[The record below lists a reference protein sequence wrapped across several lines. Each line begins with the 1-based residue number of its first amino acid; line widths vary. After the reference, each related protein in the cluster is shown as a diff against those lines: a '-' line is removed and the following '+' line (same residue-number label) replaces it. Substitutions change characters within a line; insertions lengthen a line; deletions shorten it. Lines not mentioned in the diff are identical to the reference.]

1 MNSQF
6 NAIDYSQQLQAAG
19 VSQAQAEVHASAVS
33 RVLRDCTASKADL
46 AALDEKL
53 SVRIDALEERI
64 TLGMGAFEERITLRM
79 GAFDERVTLK
89 LADFETKMETFEIKI
104 GARVAACEASVKL
117 ELAKIRGELTE
128 IRGDLKF
135 NRWMSGVTLA
145 IVFTIFAKLVLP

>member
-64 TLGMGAFEERITLRM
+64 MLGM

-104 GARVAACEASVKL
+104 GARVAACEANVKL
-117 ELAKIRGELTE
+117 ELAKIREELTE

-145 IVFTIFAKLVLP
+145 IVFTMFAKLVLP